1 MLHIPSS
8 NLLLLAAIQE
18 PYKKAYLLTK
28 NIEEFSGK
36 SSGEWTSRQKKKDRT
51 ESVTGLSR
59 WTSEEIVKCNQMT
72 ALRSQTGGDMR
83 HPGLLSGDKSM
94 AKLSIFGRL
103 THCPFFCEFR
113 SRFGA
118 ATVFCHY
125 AGMQQAYWI
134 WTIVLFTF
142 RTDLNYGLVYFHNW
156 LFVPQIFRLFV
167 KGFSPEIWL
176 TLPHSPNSLQI
187 YRSHK
192 YCK

>member
-1 MLHIPSS
+1 M
-8 NLLLLAAIQE
+8 
-18 PYKKAYLLTK
+18 K

-103 THCPFFCEFR
+103 THCPFFCEFQ

-142 RTDLNYGLVYFHNW
+142 RTDLNYGLVYFSQLTFCNTDIQA
-156 LFVPQIFRLFV
+156 VRQ
-167 KGFSPEIWL
+167 GFFPRNLINTSSFPKL
-176 TLPHSPNSLQI
+176 SANL
-187 YRSHK
+187 
-192 YCK
+192 